1 MKINIIL
8 ISAFCSLLVP
18 SLFADVTNTLVVV
31 STTAQIQTLQL
42 ANAID
47 NYRRT
52 NGLAPYLAPTNA
64 LNLRTFAESIAANA
78 IVEKAAQYIEEDDGK
93 LFNAVRRAT
102 ALQRFNARQQL
113 PP

>member
-1 MKINIIL
+1 ML
-8 ISAFCSLLVP
+8 
-18 SLFADVTNTLVVV
+18 ADVTNTLVVV
-31 STTAQIQTLQL
+31 STTAQLQTLQL

-52 NGLAPYLAPTNA
+52 NGLAPYLVATNA
-64 LNLRTFAESIAANA
+64 LNLRDFAESIAAQA
-78 IVEKAAQYIEEDDGK
+78 IVDKAVSYIQDDDGK
-93 LFNAVRRAT
+93 LYDAVRRAT

>member
-1 MKINIIL
+1 MKSFVL
-8 ISAFCSLLVP
+8 ALCLFSTALL
-18 SLFADVTNTLVVV
+18 ADVTNTLVVV
-31 STTAQIQTLQL
+31 STTAQVQTLQL

-64 LNLRTFAESIAANA
+64 LNLRTFAESIASDAIANHA
-78 IVEKAAQYIEEDDGK
+78 RQYIEEDDGK
-93 LFNAVRRAT
+93 LYEAVKRAT